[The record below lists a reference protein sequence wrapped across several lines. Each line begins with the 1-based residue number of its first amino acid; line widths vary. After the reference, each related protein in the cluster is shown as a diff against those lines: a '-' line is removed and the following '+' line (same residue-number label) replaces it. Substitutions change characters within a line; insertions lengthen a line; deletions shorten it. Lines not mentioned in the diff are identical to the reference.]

1 MQTKHPN
8 YDKAF
13 KTEAVRLVQTSG
25 KSMSQVSKDL
35 GVADSSLSRWCQEYG
50 HQGERAFVGS
60 GHQQPEEEE
69 LRRLHKEIEVLRQER
84 DILKKSPI
92 EFLPAEFTPMMPQ
105 HQLDL
110 FSSFL
115 DV

>member
-84 DILKKSPI
+84 DILKKAAAI
-92 EFLPAEFTPMMPQ
+92 FLRP
-105 HQLDL
+105 
-110 FSSFL
+110 
-115 DV
+115 